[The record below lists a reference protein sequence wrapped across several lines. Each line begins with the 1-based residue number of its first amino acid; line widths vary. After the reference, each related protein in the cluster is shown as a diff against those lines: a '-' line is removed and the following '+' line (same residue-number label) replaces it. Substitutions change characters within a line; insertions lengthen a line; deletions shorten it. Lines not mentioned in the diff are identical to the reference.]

1 MAYRKGLG
9 QDMGPGPL
17 PFVGGASGRETA
29 QRMRGFTIT
38 ELVVVIVIVG
48 ILAVVALPRMFTR
61 ISFDALRFYDDAQA
75 AVRYAQKLAIA
86 GRCNSVQVQTTA
98 SSIQLSVLGAAGCA
112 VTTNTAATIPGTS
125 GGALTAPSGVTL
137 TAATFSFDGN
147 GRPSFAS
154 ALTLN
159 VTATGE
165 PTRSFVIEQ
174 ETGYVHPAP

>member
-1 MAYRKGLG
+1 MCPRARI
-9 QDMGPGPL
+9 
-17 PFVGGASGRETA
+17 A
-29 QRMRGFTIT
+29 QGFTVT
-38 ELVVVIVIVG
+38 ELVVVIVLVG
-48 ILAVVALPRMFTR
+48 LLAVVALPRMFSRT
-61 ISFDALRFYDDAQA
+61 SYDALRFYDDAEA

-98 SSIQLSVLGAAGCA
+98 STIQLSVLGAAGCA

-125 GGALTAPSGVTL
+125 GGALTAPAGVTL
-137 TAATFSFDGN
+137 TAATFSFDGG

-159 VTATGE
+159 VTASGE

>member
-1 MAYRKGLG
+1 
-9 QDMGPGPL
+9 MGPGPF
-17 PFVGGASGRETA
+17 PFIGSASACEPAR
-29 QRMRGFTIT
+29 RMRGFTIT

-112 VTTNTAATIPGTS
+112 VTTNTRRRYRVPPAAHWRRPPAS
-125 GGALTAPSGVTL
+125 RLRRQPFPSM
-137 TAATFSFDGN
+137 D

-154 ALTLN
+154 ALTLA
-159 VTATGE
+159 VAATGE